1 MAMNWQKVTQVLD
14 NTTSMSPCDI
24 STYFPS
30 FSFLIE
36 YVFAKLKDEKIRV
49 SIDVSSKSFFIIY
62 FPIQCSQTSTPY
74 LVSVETGKLT
84 NFVFSN

>member
-1 MAMNWQKVTQVLD
+1 
-14 NTTSMSPCDI
+14 MSPCDI

-36 YVFAKLKDEKIRV
+36 YVFAKLKDVKIRV
-49 SIDVSSKSFFIIY
+49 STDVSSKSLFIIY
-62 FPIQCSQTSTPY
+62 SPIYCSQTYSPY

-84 NFVFSN
+84 TYFFSN

>member
-1 MAMNWQKVTQVLD
+1 LSYLIILIKELPDICCWNTSPLD

-36 YVFAKLKDEKIRV
+36 YVFAKLKDEKITV
-49 SIDVSSKSFFIIY
+49 IIDVISKSFFIIY
-62 FPIQCSQTSTPY
+62 FPFFC
-74 LVSVETGKLT
+74 
-84 NFVFSN
+84 